1 MNINDGYTFIA
12 DLYDYVVPYR
22 ARQDIDFFVEAARKS
37 GGPVLE
43 VASGTGR
50 VLIPT
55 ARAGIDIVGLD
66 MSWGMLEICRKR
78 LREESE
84 AVRSR
89 VRLLE
94 SDMRNFDAGQKF
106 KLATVPFRPF
116 QHLTTV

>member
-1 MNINDGYTFIA
+1 MSNDEYSVIA

-22 ARQDIDFFVEAARKS
+22 ARQDVHFFVEAARKS

-50 VLIPT
+50 ILIPT

-66 MSWGMLEICRKR
+66 MSSGMLEICRKR
-78 LREESE
+78 LVEESD
-84 AVRSR
+84 ALRSR
-89 VRLLE
+89 VRLLQ

-106 KLATVPFRPF
+106 KLATIPFRPF
-116 QHLTTV
+116 